1 MGKGCR
7 RFIVGIGGGA
17 TNDDSVDMGISRH
30 MKLIPCEVLVG
41 LTSTIAAVVIYVIA
55 G

>member
-7 RFIVGIGGGA
+7 RFIVGIGGRA

-30 MKLIPCEVLVG
+30 MKLIPCEALVG
-41 LTSTIAAVVIYVIA
+41 LSIIIAAVVIYVNA

>member
-1 MGKGCR
+1 MGKSCR
-7 RFIVGIGGGA
+7 RFIVGIGGRA

-30 MKLIPCEVLVG
+30 MKLIPYEVLVG
-41 LTSTIAAVVIYVIA
+41 LTSTIAAVVIYVNA

>member
-7 RFIVGIGGGA
+7 RFIVGIGGSA
-17 TNDDSVDMGISRH
+17 TGGSVDMGISRH

-41 LTSTIAAVVIYVIA
+41 LTSTIAAVVIYVNA

>member
-7 RFIVGIGGGA
+7 RFIVGIGGSA
-17 TNDDSVDMGISRH
+17 TGGSVGMGISKR
-30 MKLIPCEVLVG
+30 MKLIPYEVLVG
-41 LTSTIAAVVIYVIA
+41 FTSTIAAVVIYVNA